1 MLHMSL
7 NGPNANS
14 PESANLRKIP
24 NRYGERN
31 VGKSTSTQT
40 PEVEEEFE
48 NTNNTIT
55 EMIKHND
62 NYEFLQSNIDN
73 CDESSSSDEEYSEDI

>member
-1 MLHMSL
+1 M
-7 NGPNANS
+7 
-14 PESANLRKIP
+14 
-24 NRYGERN
+24 
-31 VGKSTSTQT
+31 
-40 PEVEEEFE
+40 EEEFE

-73 CDESSSSDEEYSEDI
+73 CDETSSSDKEYSEDI